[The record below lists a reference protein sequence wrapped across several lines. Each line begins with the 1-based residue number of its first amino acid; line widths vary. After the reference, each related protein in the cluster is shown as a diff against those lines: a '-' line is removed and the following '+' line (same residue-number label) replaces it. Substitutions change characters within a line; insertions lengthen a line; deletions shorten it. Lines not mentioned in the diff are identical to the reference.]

1 MGYKKLDEV
10 MELLTDE
17 LDGFNTSLDKLQKLT
32 ENVDN
37 IKIVPDTAPIEF
49 LLKEHL
55 RAEQAQ
61 SSRIKEAL
69 EEINKKLSNARV
81 VPKLQLWFHYAIW
94 FISLIII
101 GYLVFQVSRIDQLQE
116 KAFSEGKQAVISEL
130 NSYFDKYP
138 EHYKTYQNWIE
149 EKKSIPNHK

>member
-17 LDGFNTSLDKLQKLT
+17 LDGFNKSLNKLQKLT

-37 IKIVPDTAPIEF
+37 IKIVPDTTKIEY

-55 RAEQAQ
+55 STAQAK

-69 EEINKKLSNARV
+69 EEMNKQLSKARV
-81 VPKLQLWFHYAIW
+81 IPKLQLWFHYFIW
-94 FISLIII
+94 LISLIII

-116 KAFSEGKQAVISEL
+116 RAFSEGKQAAISEL
-130 NSYFDKYP
+130 KSYFEQYP
-138 EHYKTYQNWIE
+138 EHYKTYKSWIKE
-149 EKKSIPNHK
+149 EKSIPNHK

>member
-37 IKIVPDTAPIEF
+37 IKIVPDTTKIEF

-55 RAEQAQ
+55 RDEQAK
-61 SSRIKEAL
+61 SSRIREAL
-69 EEINKKLSNARV
+69 EEMNEQLSKARV
-81 VPKLQLWFHYAIW
+81 IPKLQLWFHYAIW
-94 FISLIII
+94 LISLIII

-116 KAFSEGKQAVISEL
+116 KAFSEGKQAVISNL
-130 NSYFDKYP
+130 NDYFDQYP
-138 EHYKTYQNWIE
+138 EHYKTYQNWIKE
-149 EKKSIPNHK
+149 ESIPNHK

>member
-10 MELLTDE
+10 MELLNDE
-17 LDGFNTSLDKLQKLT
+17 LDGFNKALEKLQKLT

-37 IKIVPDTAPIEF
+37 IKVVPDTTKIEF

-55 RAEQAQ
+55 KSEHAN
-61 SSRIKEAL
+61 STRIQEAL
-69 EEINKKLSNARV
+69 KVMTKQLSKARL

-101 GYLVFQVSRIDQLQE
+101 GYLVFKVSRIGQLQE
-116 KAFSEGKQAVISEL
+116 RAFSEGEQRVISKL
-130 NSYFDKYP
+130 NGYFDQYP
-138 EHYKTYQNWIE
+138 EHYNTYKNWIKE
-149 EKKSIPNHK
+149 EESTPNHK